1 MFEELQ
7 KEIIYFLQLV
17 DNGYYAI
24 PNKIVSKKERSLWR
38 FKVKRYYKDLNSIL
52 PDSENGNSATIL
64 LIEIFKRLSIGSNR
78 LLFIIWETYKALGV
92 SQGEYYD
99 TILKRI
105 LYNGYTKD
113 NLKKCIDLLD
123 VLKDPYELSY
133 DMFCFFIS
141 NLKTI
146 SDKEISLELLADKV
160 TALKIRL
167 KDTKNSHERF
177 DITDN
182 INNYVECILEIYLTM
197 SEYECAITYFH
208 KNYIED
214 DKEIKEYI
222 LLEKL
227 EKLNLT
233 KEWIKEYESN
243 IDVKFRDSIIKKY
256 AKLKKSSSV

>member
-1 MFEELQ
+1 M
-7 KEIIYFLQLV
+7 IIF
-17 DNGYYAI
+17 NFRKSG
-24 PNKIVSKKERSLWR
+24 
-38 FKVKRYYKDLNSIL
+38 
-52 PDSENGNSATIL
+52 
-64 LIEIFKRLSIGSNR
+64 
-78 LLFIIWETYKALGV
+78 
-92 SQGEYYD
+92 
-99 TILKRI
+99 
-105 LYNGYTKD
+105 

-214 DKEIKEYI
+214 DKEIKECI

-243 IDVKFRDSIIKKY
+243 TNVKFKDSIIKKY
-256 AKLKKSSSV
+256 TKLKKSSSV